1 MPDTYQIKLS
11 DGRTFNV
18 TTEGGPPSE
27 ADVLANLDK
36 LTTSTPSA
44 VMQPS
49 AGRGT
54 QFDPELA
61 NRRFPS
67 VLPIAGGIVGGL
79 AGGPLVGASVGT
91 AIGEGARQTLSGEPL
106 DLPQM
111 GAEGAITLAFGAGI
125 KGLQGAA
132 YLARTNPTLARRL
145 IGVAFG
151 STPTGRLLRTLGH
164 LNDLATLLQETPSEA
179 EAAATPAVKA
189 GAGAIDLTPPSPG
202 QLVLTDEQAALEGQR
217 LKNEAIIAS
226 RMGKASSAE
235 GKAAWDRYKA
245 WLATQPKP

>member
-1 MPDTYQIKLS
+1 MNGRCPPHLQRPAAAAAACAFCPSRKCRNTMPDTYQIKLS

-67 VLPIAGGIVGGL
+67 VLP
-79 AGGPLVGASVGT
+79 
-91 AIGEGARQTLSGEPL
+91 
-106 DLPQM
+106 
-111 GAEGAITLAFGAGI
+111 
-125 KGLQGAA
+125 
-132 YLARTNPTLARRL
+132 
-145 IGVAFG
+145 
-151 STPTGRLLRTLGH
+151 
-164 LNDLATLLQETPSEA
+164 
-179 EAAATPAVKA
+179 
-189 GAGAIDLTPPSPG
+189 
-202 QLVLTDEQAALEGQR
+202 
-217 LKNEAIIAS
+217 
-226 RMGKASSAE
+226 
-235 GKAAWDRYKA
+235 
-245 WLATQPKP
+245 